1 MPEHPIRS
9 SHRPRPVP
17 TGRWAMSQ
25 RWTDLLFAHWSLAP
39 AAIAPLLPEW
49 LEVDICQSKAWLG
62 IVPFWLER
70 TRFRG
75 VPAMPGTQGFPDLNL
90 RTYVRDKLSGTP
102 GIYCF
107 SLEASNLMA
116 VGVAR
121 TFYHLPYHWAEMR
134 FEQHSER
141 EFAFYSR
148 RRMSDRPVIFKARY
162 RGLGPT
168 QRLSEARAGSLES
181 FLMERSC
188 LFSSNRAGQ
197 PIRSSLHS
205 IPWPL
210 EDAAAEIEC
219 NDLPA
224 SIGIE
229 LPGSEPVLH
238 YSRRLAVY
246 IWPAELVR
254 PVLAARP
261 VAAVAAPTG

>member
-1 MPEHPIRS
+1 
-9 SHRPRPVP
+9 
-17 TGRWAMSQ
+17 MSQ
-25 RWTDLLFAHWSLAP
+25 RWTDLLFAHWPLAP

-62 IVPFWLER
+62 IVPFWMER

-168 QRLSEARAGSLES
+168 QRLSEARA
-181 FLMERSC
+181 
-188 LFSSNRAGQ
+188 
-197 PIRSSLHS
+197 
-205 IPWPL
+205 
-210 EDAAAEIEC
+210 
-219 NDLPA
+219 
-224 SIGIE
+224 
-229 LPGSEPVLH
+229 
-238 YSRRLAVY
+238 
-246 IWPAELVR
+246 
-254 PVLAARP
+254 
-261 VAAVAAPTG
+261 